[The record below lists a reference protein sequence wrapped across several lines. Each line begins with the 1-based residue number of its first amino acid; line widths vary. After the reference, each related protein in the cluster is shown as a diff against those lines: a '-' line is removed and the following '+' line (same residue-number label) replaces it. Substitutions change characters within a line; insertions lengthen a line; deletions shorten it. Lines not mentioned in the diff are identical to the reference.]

1 MTQWRQPTPPRI
13 ALVTAGFDFGGGV
26 PTVARWLRD
35 CLRSVA
41 GYTVDVHDLATSSR
55 DPHSRRLVVPRSWL
69 RSTLRNASGEEDGV
83 FRWGANAV
91 EIEAM
96 RYRPRRELR
105 NALQGYD
112 LIQVVGGVPAWG
124 SAVIGT
130 GIPTVLLVATT
141 VVWERPWQLAERTG
155 PSRIL
160 REIMT
165 LLTARIERK
174 ALRKVD
180 VVVVLNSSMLEHVR
194 STVQGSVIKAPPG
207 IDTAFFAPPAAGW
220 RPGGYLLSV
229 CRLNDPRKGLDRMIQ
244 AYSKMLQLDRSV
256 PPLVL
261 AGKGQLPATLLGRLT
276 NLGLS
281 SRVSVQSDVGHTE
294 LPELYRGA
302 SVFLQRSY
310 EEGLGMSVLEA
321 MACGLP
327 VVSTD
332 SAGARET
339 VVHGLT
345 GWLVPQADDSQVAT
359 SIADRV
365 LQVLRTDAGEMG
377 RRARQHCE
385 KTFSSEIALRP
396 FTDVYQRLLAGR
408 KVDNNRHISRP
419 TRRP

>member
-294 LPELYRGA
+294 LPELY
-302 SVFLQRSY
+302 L
-310 EEGLGMSVLEA
+310 
-321 MACGLP
+321 
-327 VVSTD
+327 VSTD

>member
-1 MTQWRQPTPPRI
+1 
-13 ALVTAGFDFGGGV
+13 
-26 PTVARWLRD
+26 
-35 CLRSVA
+35 
-41 GYTVDVHDLATSSR
+41 
-55 DPHSRRLVVPRSWL
+55 
-69 RSTLRNASGEEDGV
+69 
-83 FRWGANAV
+83 
-91 EIEAM
+91 M

-105 NALQGYD
+105 NALRRYD
-112 LIQVVGGVPAWG
+112 LIQVVAGIPAWG

-130 GIPTVLLVATT
+130 GVPIVLLVATT
-141 VVWERPWQLAERTG
+141 VVWERPWQLAEQTG

-165 LLTARIERK
+165 LLTARIERQ

-180 VVVVLNSSMLEHVR
+180 MVVVLNSTMLEHVR
-194 STVQGSVIKAPPG
+194 STVHERVIKAPPG
-207 IDTAFFAPPAAGW
+207 VDTAFFAPAAVGW
-220 RPGGYLLSV
+220 QRGGYLLSV
-229 CRLNDPRKGLDRMIQ
+229 CRLNDPRKGLDRLIN
-244 AYSKMLQLDRSV
+244 AYANMLQQDRSI

-261 AGKGQLPATLLGRLT
+261 AGKGYLPANLLGLLT
-276 NLGLS
+276 NLGIS
-281 SRVSVQSDVGHTE
+281 SRVSVRSDVDGTQ

-302 SVFLQRSY
+302 SVFLQSSY

-345 GWLVPQADDSQVAT
+345 GWLVPQTHASQVAT

-365 LQVLRTDAGEMG
+365 LQVLRSDAGEMG

-385 KTFSSEIALRP
+385 KTFSSGVALRP
-396 FTDVYQRLLAGR
+396 FTNVYEGLLAER
-408 KVDNNRHISRP
+408 KASNDRHMSRA
-419 TRRP
+419 TQRP